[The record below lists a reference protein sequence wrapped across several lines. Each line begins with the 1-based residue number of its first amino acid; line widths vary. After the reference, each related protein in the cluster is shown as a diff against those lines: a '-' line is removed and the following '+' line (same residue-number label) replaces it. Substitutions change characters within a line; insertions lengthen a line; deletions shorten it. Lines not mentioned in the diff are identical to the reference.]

1 MHECDLKIQNIL
13 FKMPC
18 RDSRRVSVVI
28 ETSQLHQKRTIAA
41 CCVLSVDET
50 EIREYLVSCTFE
62 FEINSTDDRTL
73 FFSHFIQLCAAAHS
87 INVISHVGYVVM
99 FNSEYNIFS
108 TSTSSLSSLSL
119 LPSSVPECTHKIG
132 TFLTQTC
139 AHSLRAS

>member
-1 MHECDLKIQNIL
+1 MFSAEFSATITLSCMHECELKIQNIL

-28 ETSQLHQKRTIAA
+28 ETSQLHQERTIAA

-50 EIREYLVSCTFE
+50 SIQEYLVSCTFE

-99 FNSEYNIFS
+99 FNSEYTYIFS
-108 TSTSSLSSLSL
+108 TSTSSLFSLSYAEFR
-119 LPSSVPECTHKIG
+119 S
-132 TFLTQTC
+132 
-139 AHSLRAS
+139 